1 MLKSSKKNMYTFLI
15 KKQKQKQKQM
25 SVNIFWKNN
34 CKDLGVGKD
43 F

>member
-15 KKQKQKQKQM
+15 KKQKQKHM